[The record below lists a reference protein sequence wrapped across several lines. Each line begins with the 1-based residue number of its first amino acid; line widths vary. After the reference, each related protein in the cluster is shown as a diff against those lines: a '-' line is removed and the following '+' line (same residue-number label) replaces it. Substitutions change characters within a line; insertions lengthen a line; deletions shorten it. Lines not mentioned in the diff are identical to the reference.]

1 MKSVKVLGTG
11 CAKCKQLYQLIA
23 DYKAKHQFDFELEKV
38 EDIMD
43 IMAYDV
49 MGTPALVIDEKPSF
63 VGLPSKQE
71 LAKLLNAN

>member
-1 MKSVKVLGTG
+1 
-11 CAKCKQLYQLIA
+11 
-23 DYKAKHQFDFELEKV
+23 
-38 EDIMD
+38 MD